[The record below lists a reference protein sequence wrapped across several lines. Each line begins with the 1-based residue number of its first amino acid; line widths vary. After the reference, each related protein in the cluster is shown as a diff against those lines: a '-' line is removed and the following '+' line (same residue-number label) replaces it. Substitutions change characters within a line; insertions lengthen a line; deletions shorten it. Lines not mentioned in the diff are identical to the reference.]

1 MDNLFS
7 SQLNTISI
15 STLGKFFENENNKIV
30 NEKIRKYTN
39 ILSEKHANLK
49 EIPEEN
55 FECLLMSPCL
65 NNDINIEN
73 EGNQPKETNQP
84 RENHK
89 KSTFTSPK
97 MKRKYF
103 SDSILSSSINKK
115 INSFSKYDN
124 PFKKE
129 HFLRKKLDFSFSFEN
144 KQFQE

>member
-7 SQLNTISI
+7 SQLNSISI

-39 ILSEKHANLK
+39 ILSEKHTNLK

-55 FECLLMSPCL
+55 LECLLMSPDL
-65 NNDINIEN
+65 NNDIEVI
-73 EGNQPKETNQP
+73 NQSNQSN
-84 RENHK
+84 ENHK

-97 MKRKYF
+97 IKKRYF
-103 SDSILSSSINKK
+103 SDSLLSSSIKTK
-115 INSFSKYDN
+115 INSISKYDN

-129 HFLRKKLDFSFSFEN
+129 NFLRKKLDFSFSFEN
-144 KQFQE
+144 KPFQE